1 MQNKINY
8 FTKTTHPIYQQN
20 KHSYKSKKKDFSV
33 KYMNGFRR
41 SLTKEP
47 KLLIKQNHS

>member
-20 KHSYKSKKKDFSV
+20 KHLYKSKKKVFPSNIWMV
-33 KYMNGFRR
+33 FVG
-41 SLTKEP
+41 P
-47 KLLIKQNHS
+47 